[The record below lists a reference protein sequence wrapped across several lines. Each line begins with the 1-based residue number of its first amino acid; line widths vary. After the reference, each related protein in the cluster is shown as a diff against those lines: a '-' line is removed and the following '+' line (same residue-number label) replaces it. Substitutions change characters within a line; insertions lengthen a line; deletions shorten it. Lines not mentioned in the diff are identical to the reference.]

1 MRRRIVCHDVLRIAA
16 LGNRLAVPAPHGGR
30 VDWTLPAEHLAAF
43 VRACDYGPFRSPW
56 GKPATRLGEAEVHLG
71 RAAAQAGHLPAAPGV
86 IVAIEGSEV
95 VVATGDGLLRISRL
109 VVGGRP
115 VNPATVVEPGA
126 RFAA

>member
-1 MRRRIVCHDVLRIAA
+1 M
-16 LGNRLAVPAPHGGR
+16 
-30 VDWTLPAEHLAAF
+30 
-43 VRACDYGPFRSPW
+43 RACDYGPFRSPW

-86 IVAIEGSEV
+86 VVAIEGSEI